1 MNKEQFDFFKKKYL
15 SRYKKI
21 YQRAKKYQRLSMK
34 KSVFDNPKLSEKQKE
49 EFWEMVTEKDNK

>member
-1 MNKEQFDFFKKKYL
+1 MNKEQFDFFKKIYL
-15 SRYKKI
+15 SSFKKI
-21 YQRAKKYQRLSMK
+21 YQRAKKYQRLGLK